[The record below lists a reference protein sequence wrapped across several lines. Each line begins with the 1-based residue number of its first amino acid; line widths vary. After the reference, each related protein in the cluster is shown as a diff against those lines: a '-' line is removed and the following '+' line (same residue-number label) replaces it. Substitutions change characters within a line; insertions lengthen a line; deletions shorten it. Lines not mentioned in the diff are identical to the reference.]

1 MNKRILAIGAA
12 VLLGTAAC
20 GGDGDKG
27 DKGDKGDGAG
37 PGRGAMSSSAAPS
50 SAAGHNAQDVMF
62 AQMMIPHHRQA
73 VQMSKV
79 VAAGSGDAE
88 VRRLAAQIERAQ
100 APEIETMSGWLRQW
114 GEQVPAE
121 GAGQPAMDHHGGGM
135 AGMMTPEQM
144 AAFEKLKGEA
154 LDRRFL
160 TMMIEHHEG
169 AVTMAREEQAKG
181 AHPAAKTMAGEIVRT
196 QQDEIAAMRKLLRG

>member
-1 MNKRILAIGAA
+1 MNKRILVIGAA

-20 GGDGDKG
+20 GGDGG
-27 DKGDKGDGAG
+27 KGDGAK
-37 PGRGAMSSSAAPS
+37 PGHGAMSSGAASSSAAPS
-50 SAAGHNAQDVMF
+50 PAAGHNAQDVMF

-73 VQMSKV
+73 VEMSKV

-88 VRRLAAQIERAQ
+88 VKRLAAQIERAQ

-121 GAGQPAMDHHGGGM
+121 GVAPPAMNHHGGGM

-144 AAFEKLKGEA
+144 AGFRKLKGEA

-181 AHPAAKTMAGEIVRT
+181 AHPAAKTMADEIVRT
-196 QQDEIAAMRKLLRG
+196 QQDEIAAMKKMLRG

>member
-27 DKGDKGDGAG
+27 DGAK
-37 PGRGAMSSSAAPS
+37 PGHGAVSSSAAPS

-73 VQMSKV
+73 VEMSEV
-79 VAAGSGDAE
+79 VAAGSDDAE
-88 VRRLAAQIERAQ
+88 VKRLAAQIERAQ

-121 GAGQPAMDHHGGGM
+121 GAEPPAMDHHGGGM

-144 AAFEKLKGEA
+144 AAFRKLKGEA

-169 AVTMAREEQAKG
+169 AVTMAKEEQAKG
-181 AHPAAKTMAGEIVRT
+181 AYPAAKTMAGEIVRT
-196 QQDEIAAMRKLLRG
+196 QQDEIAAMKKMLRG